1 MLLKIEQVYIF
12 TTTEAASWLNI
23 TDLLPYTK
31 YYFNIT
37 TQLNRTSNPDV
48 WSESTNA
55 TVTTL
60 EASRY
65 YLLAS
70 LMFYSKIFTNQYQ
83 RISADNILEYLL
95 ARQTM
100 MWLVKVSLAIY

>member
-1 MLLKIEQVYIF
+1 MYIF

-31 YYFNIT
+31 YHFNIT

-70 LMFYSKIFTNQYQ
+70 NRSC
-83 RISADNILEYLL
+83 
-95 ARQTM
+95 
-100 MWLVKVSLAIY
+100 VVVVSNGSSLIAEPIIVY